1 MLAHGKIDGVRYNN
15 KAGEDFREN
24 ARAIISGDYFAIVSR
39 KSDGRWKIDA
49 HYKDKKTEGT
59 IKVLSNKKK
68 GSHPGAHTRA
78 MECDRLVAAYCAEDF
93 MGSKLP
99 RASFTQEHE

>member
-1 MLAHGKIDGVRYNN
+1 MDKLKQKHLSDLERLPEMLAHGKIDGVRYNN

-49 HYKDKKTEGT
+49 HYKDKKTVGT
-59 IKVLSNKKK
+59 IKALSKNKKRLPP
-68 GSHPGAHTRA
+68 GSPYKE
-78 MECDRLVAAYCAEDF
+78 MVD
-93 MGSKLP
+93 
-99 RASFTQEHE
+99 ASS